1 MGFLLLFFLF
11 FFSLQSKQYRVTAV
25 MMWKYRL
32 AKILVKNN
40 SAEQPNSKGK
50 HLSWT
55 GTAWAI
61 NEGRNR
67 SLFGKITKEI
77 HCFSLSMK
85 LDQLTQCF
93 QLGEHKLFILNR
105 FSAKELAACMWSPWN
120 CFVLRVYFPL
130 AYIPQPM
137 HKLCSVWFVRDQR
150 LWCEISGTTDLK

>member
-1 MGFLLLFFLF
+1 MGGWNFSCCFFPF
-11 FFSLQSKQYRVTAV
+11 QRKQNTITAV
-25 MMWKYRL
+25 MMMLKYRP

-40 SAEQPNSKGK
+40 SAEQPNSRGK

-61 NEGRNR
+61 NERPGQDR
-67 SLFGKITKEI
+67 SLFGRITKEI
-77 HCFSLSMK
+77 HCFSLSLK
-85 LDQLTQCF
+85 LYRLTQCF

-120 CFVLRVYFPL
+120 CFVLIVYFPL

-137 HKLCSVWFVRDQR
+137 HKLCSVWFVRHQK
-150 LWCEISGTTDLK
+150 LWCEIVVPMI